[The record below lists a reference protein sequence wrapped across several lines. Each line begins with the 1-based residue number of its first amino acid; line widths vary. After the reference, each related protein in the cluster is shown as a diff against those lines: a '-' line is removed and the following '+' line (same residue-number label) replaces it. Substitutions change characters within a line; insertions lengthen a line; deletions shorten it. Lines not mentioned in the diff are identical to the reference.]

1 MTDAMLIK
9 ECEATAATAQAA
21 LGWIADPKNDP
32 RVGQDRA
39 YLERSLRNHAY
50 QAGRL
55 ARSVERPM
63 CIGIFGPSQAGK
75 SYLVSVLA
83 RKGKSLTALFADE
96 AQPEVDFIKDINP
109 YGEKEA
115 TGLVTRFSIHKIAT
129 PKGYPVALRL
139 LTQTD
144 ILKILANSYF
154 FDTDLQ
160 DEASL
165 TPEDI
170 DQHIARFEAK
180 LAKSYVD
187 ILREEDVWDVEEYF
201 LRQIRR
207 TETRVFA
214 PFWDRVANAAPRL
227 SLAQRAELFSI
238 FWGRHQPLTGL
249 YLTLAGALE
258 KMDFAEEAFCPLEA
272 LIPAT
277 HGILNVETLAGLDDP
292 QAETLKVMCP
302 DNAVVELPR
311 PVLTALAAE
320 LRMVLK
326 DNPWPFFEHTDLL
339 DFPGYRN
346 RTPHRLAKYLAE
358 AKGTALKELFLRGKV
373 DYLFQRYTAEQELTS
388 MLLCLR
394 PSNLDVTTLPNVIE
408 EWIGV
413 THGRTP
419 DERRG
424 RPVLLFFLLTMF
436 DQHLAEKVSDE
447 DADAG
452 LRFQGRLEAS
462 LLKPFAKV
470 PSAWPLRWTPES
482 PFTNC
487 YWIRNPNYK
496 AEGVIQYE
504 GRTEVRVLEQKVARI
519 AELREAYA
527 RVPEV
532 NAHFLE
538 PLRAFDEVM
547 RLNDGGISYLAGN
560 LALVCKP
567 GMKQAQVRAR
577 LTDVRAHIAQTLR
590 PYFVPTNSDKRL
602 AERTAIAEQVISEFD
617 ECIERQKFGTFLRG
631 LCLDRERLADAL
643 YEARTRGL
651 AEDPDAATADQPRAA
666 RPRQANLLAAVKGGS
681 GHGPAAGSP
690 AGPLPKVA
698 PRANRRDILVRC
710 ALQVWSRS
718 LHETVEDGAFA
729 ANLGVTRTSLR
740 EVATEIISTSR
751 RIGLESAIRTSLNAI
766 AHIEN
771 AEQDAAKATIV
782 AERHINRF
790 VTHLEMNGSDVPIA
804 YDASG
809 IGEEPVPFQQEF
821 VVGWFTA
828 FYGHVHSNATYGDG
842 LIHDRQENLRLGQ
855 ILQGLEAAVA

>member
-1 MTDAMLIK
+1 MTDAALVK
-9 ECEATAATAQAA
+9 ECEATAAAAQLA

-50 QAGRL
+50 QARRL

-63 CIGIFGPSQAGK
+63 CIGVFGPSQAGK

-83 RKGKSLTALFADE
+83 RKGESLTALFADD
-96 AQPEVDFIKDINP
+96 AQPEVDFIKEINP

-160 DEASL
+160 DEPSL

-170 DQHIARFEAK
+170 DRHIAKFEAK
-180 LAKSYVD
+180 VAKSYID
-187 ILREEDVWDVEEYF
+187 ILREEDVWDVEDYF

-227 SLAQRAELFSI
+227 GLAERAELFSI

-249 YLTLAGALE
+249 YLTLVGALE
-258 KMDFAEEAFCPLEA
+258 KMDFAEEAYCPLEA

-292 QAETLKVMCP
+292 EAETLKVMCP
-302 DNAVVELPR
+302 DGAVVELPR

-346 RTPHRLAKYLAE
+346 RTPHRLAKYFVE

-394 PSNLDVTTLPNVIE
+394 PSNLDVTTLPAVID

-447 DADAG
+447 GTDAG
-452 LRFQGRLEAS
+452 LRFQTRLEAS

-470 PSAWPLRWTPES
+470 PSAWPLRWTPEAA
-482 PFTNC
+482 FQNC

-496 AEGVIQYE
+496 AEGVIHYE
-504 GRTEVRVLEQKVARI
+504 GRTEMRVLEQKVARI

-532 NAHFLE
+532 NAHFHD

-547 RLNDGGISYLAGN
+547 RLNDGGISYLAEN
-560 LALVCKP
+560 LAKVCKA

-590 PYFVPTNSDKRL
+590 PYFVPTDSGQRP

-617 ECIERQKFGTFLRG
+617 ECIERQKFGSFLRG

-643 YEARTRGL
+643 YEARTRGI
-651 AEDPDAATADQPRAA
+651 AEESEAGKADQPAA
-666 RPRQANLLAAVKGGS
+666 AKPRQASLLAAIKGAGQGS
-681 GHGPAAGSP
+681 AARSP
-690 AGPLPKVA
+690 AGPLPKAA

-718 LHETVEDGAFA
+718 LHETIEDGAFA
-729 ANLGVTRTSLR
+729 ATLGVTRTSLR
-740 EVATEIISTSR
+740 EMATEIIATSR
-751 RIGLESAIRTSLNAI
+751 RLGLENVIRTSLNAI
-766 AHIEN
+766 AHIET

-790 VTHLEMNGSDVPIA
+790 VTHLGMNGHDAPIA
-804 YDASG
+804 YDASA
-809 IGEEPVPFQQEF
+809 IGEQPVPFQQEF

-828 FYGHVHSNATYGDG
+828 FYGHVQANATSGDG

-855 ILQGLEAAVA
+855 IIQGLEGTVA